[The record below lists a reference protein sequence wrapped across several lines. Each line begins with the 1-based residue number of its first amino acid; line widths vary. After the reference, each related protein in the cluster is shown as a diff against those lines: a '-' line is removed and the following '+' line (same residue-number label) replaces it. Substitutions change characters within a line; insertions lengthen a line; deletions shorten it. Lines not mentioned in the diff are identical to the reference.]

1 MRIAQIALRRRVA
14 RLTRRFREAR
24 ALARAFQWP
33 HRPIVAQIIPTR
45 RCNLSCAYC
54 NEFDRSSAPVPI
66 TVLQERIDRLV
77 DLGTGIITLSGG
89 EPLLHPA
96 VDEIVRHVRRRGV
109 IATLITNGYLLTPA
123 MIQRL
128 NGAGLDSLQISIDN
142 VAPDDVSKK
151 SLDLLDRKLQM
162 LAAHAMFDVTVNAV
176 IGGGSAH
183 PEDALIIGRRAR
195 ALGFQ
200 STVGIIHDAG
210 GQLVPLTDRE
220 QRTLRE
226 TTRLDRSVFSFDRYN
241 RFQETLAAG
250 KPCAWHC
257 RAGSRYLYVCEDGLV
272 HYCSQQRGHPAI
284 PLAAYSVDDLARE
297 VLDRQVM
304 RPVLHDW
311 VRPPRRD
318 DRRAARGPGRDAPV
332 VVRNSGLGRRSAASG
347 PCAGA
352 PARHGA
358 RAAVRPTGGAP
369 AAQTVGSAHRLAATS
384 GARFRLKR
392 AATTKLLHAMAV
404 CAIPDTVRSVP
415 GRGRSSTT
423 ATAPSCAR

>member
-1 MRIAQIALRRRVA
+1 MRITPIALRRRAA
-14 RLTRRFREAR
+14 RLTRRIREAR

-89 EPLLHPA
+89 EPLLHPD
-96 VDEIVRHVRRRGV
+96 VGEIVGHVRRRGV

-200 STVGIIHDAG
+200 STVGIIHDDG

-226 TTRLDRSVFSFDRYN
+226 TIRLDRSVFSFDRYN

-250 KPCAWHC
+250 KPCGWHC

-272 HYCSQQRGHPAI
+272 HYCSQQRGHPGI
-284 PLAAYSVDDLARE
+284 PLAAYTVDDLARE
-297 VLDRQVM
+297 YSTVKSCAPYCTIGCVHRVAMIDELRESPVETLQAWFGTPGSVAGLP
-304 RPVLHDW
+304 RPVRVL
-311 VRPPRRD
+311 VRLLVTGPERRFV
-318 DRRAARGPGRDAPV
+318 RRAAR
-332 VVRNSGLGRRSAASG
+332 
-347 PCAGA
+347 
-352 PARHGA
+352 
-358 RAAVRPTGGAP
+358 
-369 AAQTVGSAHRLAATS
+369 RL
-384 GARFRLKR
+384 LK
-392 AATTKLLHAMAV
+392 L
-404 CAIPDTVRSVP
+404 
-415 GRGRSSTT
+415 
-423 ATAPSCAR
+423 